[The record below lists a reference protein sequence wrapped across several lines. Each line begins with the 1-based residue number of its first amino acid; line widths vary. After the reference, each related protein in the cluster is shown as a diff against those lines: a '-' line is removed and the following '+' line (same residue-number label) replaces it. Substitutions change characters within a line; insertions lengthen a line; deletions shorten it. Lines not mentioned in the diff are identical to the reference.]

1 MIYVILGCSVNKKTF
16 QVVEGFIL
24 NKVQFILISENLQD
38 SIRA

>member
-1 MIYVILGCSVNKKTF
+1 MIYVILGCSVNKKTL